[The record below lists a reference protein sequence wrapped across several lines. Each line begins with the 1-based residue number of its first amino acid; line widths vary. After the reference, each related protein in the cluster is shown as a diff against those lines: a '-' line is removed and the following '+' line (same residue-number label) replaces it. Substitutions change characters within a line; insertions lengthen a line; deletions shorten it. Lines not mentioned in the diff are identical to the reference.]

1 MLITI
6 PHILDDAALE
16 RVRVVLE
23 DITFI
28 DGRNS
33 AGGDARRVKE
43 NEEADASDE
52 RVGALNRLV
61 LLPLYRHPLFQ
72 AAALPR
78 RLSGAFF
85 ARYRPH
91 MRYGPHVDDPVMG
104 PESGRYRSDLSVT
117 VFLSPPE
124 TYDGGELVIET
135 EYGEQRI
142 KLGAGDAV
150 VYPSSSLHAVAPV
163 TRGERLVA
171 VAWAE
176 SMVREPERRRL
187 LFDLQQVEDQ
197 LRAAGPDDDVTRRTG
212 RIRANLMRMWA
223 EV

>member
-1 MLITI
+1 VLITI
-6 PHILDDAALE
+6 PRVLDGASLE
-16 RVRVVLE
+16 RVRALLG
-23 DITFI
+23 DIAFV

-43 NEEADASDE
+43 NEEADAADE
-52 RVGALNRLV
+52 RVGLLNRLV

-72 AAALPR
+72 AAAMPR

-85 ARYRPH
+85 ARYRPQMH
-91 MRYGPHVDDPVMG
+91 YGSHVDDPVMG
-104 PESGRYRSDLSVT
+104 PESGRYRSDISMTL
-117 VFLSPPE
+117 FLAPPE

-135 EYGEQRI
+135 EYGEQRV

-150 VYPSSSLHAVAPV
+150 VYPSSSLHQVAPV

-187 LFDLQQVEDQ
+187 LFDLHQVEEQ
-197 LRAAGPDDDVTRRTG
+197 LRAAGPDDEVTRRTG

-223 EV
+223 DV

>member
-6 PHILDDAALE
+6 PRVLDEASLE
-16 RVRVVLE
+16 RVRALLG
-23 DITFI
+23 DIAFV
-28 DGRNS
+28 DGRSS

-43 NEEADASDE
+43 NEEADATDE
-52 RVGALNRLV
+52 RVGLLNRLV

-72 AAALPR
+72 AAAMPR

-85 ARYRPH
+85 ARYRPQMH
-91 MRYGPHVDDPVMG
+91 YGPHVDDPVMG
-104 PESGRYRSDLSVT
+104 PEGGRYRSDISMTL
-117 VFLSPPE
+117 FLTPPE

-135 EYGEQRI
+135 EYGEQRV
-142 KLGAGDAV
+142 KPGAGDAV
-150 VYPSSSLHAVAPV
+150 VYPSSSLHQVAPV

-187 LFDLQQVEDQ
+187 LFDLHQVEEQ
-197 LRAAGPDDDVTRRTG
+197 LRAAGPDDEVTRRTG

-223 EV
+223 DV

>member
-6 PHILDDAALE
+6 PRVLDDVALD
-16 RVRVVLE
+16 RVRALLG
-23 DITFI
+23 DIAFV
-28 DGRNS
+28 DGRSS

-43 NEEADASDE
+43 NEEADSTDE
-52 RVGALNRLV
+52 RVGLLNRLV
-61 LLPLYRHPLFQ
+61 LLPLYRDPLFQ
-72 AAALPR
+72 AAAMPR

-85 ARYRPH
+85 ARYRPQMH
-91 MRYGPHVDDPVMG
+91 YGLHVDDPVMG
-104 PESGRYRSDLSVT
+104 PENGRYRSDISMT

-142 KLGAGDAV
+142 KMGAGDAV
-150 VYPSSSLHAVAPV
+150 VYPSSILHQVAPV

-187 LFDLQQVEDQ
+187 LFDLYQVEEQ
-197 LRAAGPDDDVTRRTG
+197 LRAAGPDDEVTRRTG

-223 EV
+223 DV